1 MRSMDPL
8 WSSAQART
16 LVDHQDPGGLVRLGR
31 VGQGWRQA
39 DLGARLGCSAST
51 VSRME
56 QRGSRTTDLHLLRRA
71 AQEVGVPPQ
80 VLGAALGLNVMRAIR
95 VAADGPR
102 HAKEDPMRRRT
113 LLAAAGLAAPAQ
125 LLAGVDEAL
134 AVTPGPTGSTVP
146 LDTRLAR
153 ARSFFD
159 AGRHMDLLKALPG
172 LLADAHDAARS
183 RSDLAHA
190 RLSSCY
196 SLATQLLIK
205 IGRYDRARLTAD
217 RATVYAEL
225 SGASLAAAAAARELS
240 IVLRHQDQQGAAQ
253 RLLLGATAKVE
264 ATGLTTLA
272 QSAAYAQMLCT
283 TAYTAARAGDRDQAL
298 SMIRE
303 ASQAACGLPKQAPAG
318 RLFPITPAAVDL
330 YAVGVHWALGDAGA
344 AIQVGGR
351 LRAAQFPTAERK
363 GRMHTDLG
371 RAWWQWGK
379 PEQTA
384 NELLSALRI
393 SPGEV
398 RDRPAIRQIVSNLS
412 ARHPRVIGVRELSA
426 AVGVRD
432 LPPTVT

>member
-1 MRSMDPL
+1 MRTMDPL

-16 LVDHQDPGGLVRLGR
+16 LVDRQDPGGLIRMGR
-31 VGQGWRQA
+31 VWRGWRQA

-56 QRGSRTTDLHLLRRA
+56 QRGSRTADLHLLRRA
-71 AQEVGVPPQ
+71 AHEVGVPPQ
-80 VLGAALGLNVMRAIR
+80 VLGAALGLSVLQATR

-102 HAKEDPMRRRT
+102 CAKEDPMRRRT
-113 LLAAAGLAAPAQ
+113 LLAAAGLTAPAQ
-125 LLAGVDEAL
+125 LLACVDDAL
-134 AVTPGPTGSTVP
+134 AITPAPTGSAIP
-146 LDTRLAR
+146 LDTRLTR
-153 ARSFFD
+153 ARSLFD
-159 AGRHMDLLKALPG
+159 AGRHTDLLEALPG

-183 RSDLAHA
+183 RTDLAHA

-196 SLATQLLIK
+196 SLAAQLLVK

-225 SGASLAAAAAARELS
+225 SGSPLATAAAARELS
-240 IVLRHQDQQGAAQ
+240 IVLRHQDQPGAAQ
-253 RLLLGATAKVE
+253 RLILSAAAQVE
-264 ATGLTTLA
+264 ATGLRTPA

-283 TAYTAARAGDRDQAL
+283 TAYTAARAGDREQAL
-298 SMIRE
+298 TMIRE
-303 ASQAACGLPKQAPAG
+303 ASQAARNLPQQAPAG

-330 YAVGVHWALGDAGA
+330 YEVGVHWALGDAGS
-344 AIQVGGR
+344 AIQAGQA
-351 LRAAQFPTAERK
+351 LHPDQFPTAERK

-384 NELLSALRI
+384 HELLSALRV

-398 RDRPAIRQIVSNLS
+398 RDRPAIRQIVRDLS
-412 ARHPRVIGVRELSA
+412 TRHPRVSGVREL
-426 AVGVRD
+426 AVSTGHRG
-432 LPPTVT
+432 